1 MTSTSWAQSAH
12 LVRSAGFGGS
22 GALVDA
28 VDRRGAA
35 AWVQQSLQ
43 AGPRDDPGATAT
55 PVPAFEAIA
64 PLGQGASRDDRQKR
78 RQAARQQVNE
88 LVAWWVRRMVTV
100 QNPVLEKL
108 TFGWHNHFATSA
120 SKVRSAPMLL
130 GQNETLR
137 AVGRGSFLGLAE
149 AMVKD
154 PAMLVWLDGQKN
166 TATAPNENL
175 AREFMELFALG
186 HGGGYTETDVKEGA
200 RALTGWTVSRADGT
214 ARFVAR
220 RHDSRPKTL
229 LGTTADL
236 DATGFVTVV
245 LGHDASAPFVVRR
258 WWRLLAGSDGP
269 PPDALARVVAAYG
282 PGRNLRAMFGA
293 LFTDP
298 AFVTAAGSVVMS
310 PVEWV
315 VGSMRALSLTT
326 DDATVRKAVAA
337 MRSLGQVPF
346 NPPNVSGWPSG
357 QAWLSTAAATTRVRA
372 ATTLVKT
379 ADLHAVEDQPAS
391 ARVEAVAHLLG
402 IPTLSART
410 AAELKKHVGLPPRLV
425 ATALVCPENLVI

>member
-22 GALVDA
+22 GTLADA
-28 VDRRGAA
+28 VDRQGAA

-43 AGPRDDPGATAT
+43 ADPGHDPGAAAT
-55 PVPAFEAIA
+55 PAPAFEAIA
-64 PLGQGASRDDRQKR
+64 PLGQGASRDERQKR

-88 LVAWWVRRMVTV
+88 LVTWWVRRMATAA
-100 QNPVLEKL
+100 NPVVEKL

-120 SKVRSAPMLL
+120 SKVRSASMLL

-137 AVGRGSFLGLAE
+137 TLGRGSFLDLAE

-154 PAMLVWLDGQKN
+154 PAMLVWLDGQKS

-200 RALTGWTVSRADGT
+200 RALTGWTVSRADGS

-220 RHDSRPKTL
+220 RHDARPKTL
-229 LGTTADL
+229 LGTTGDL

-245 LGHDASAPFVVRR
+245 LGHDASAPFVVGR
-258 WWRLLAGSDGP
+258 WWRLLAGAAGP
-269 PPDALARVVAAYG
+269 PPDALARIVAAHG
-282 PGRNLRAMFGA
+282 PGRDLRAMFAA

-298 AFVTAAGSVVMS
+298 AFVTATGSVVMS

-315 VGSMRALSLTT
+315 VGSMRALSLTA
-326 DDATVRKAVAA
+326 DDPTVRKAVAA

-357 QAWLSTAAATTRVRA
+357 QAWLSTAAATTRVRT

-379 ADLHAVEDQPAS
+379 ADLHAVEDQPAT

-402 IPTLSART
+402 IPALSGRT